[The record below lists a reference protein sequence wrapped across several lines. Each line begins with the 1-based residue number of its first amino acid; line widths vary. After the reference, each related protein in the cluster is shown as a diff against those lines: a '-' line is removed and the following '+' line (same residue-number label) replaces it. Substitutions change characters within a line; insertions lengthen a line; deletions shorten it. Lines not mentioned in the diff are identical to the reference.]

1 MKALEEDVLSL
12 LKKAQREVLVVAPFI
27 RSESLKR
34 LLCSV
39 SNRVD
44 TKVVTRWKIADLL
57 SGSSDLG
64 VFELVSSRNI
74 PLFLKQDL
82 HAKLFAADDK
92 CLVGSANVT
101 NPALGNCKNPNFE
114 LLVPYPRKSDQIV
127 EFEKRLMEGV
137 IKATPIHRDLLNK
150 LLVKNSAIQTN
161 RAVMDIVNLD
171 FISSDWIPQSRN
183 PEELYSVYRG
193 NTDFGRTVLT
203 IMKNEL
209 NTFDFIEGLNE
220 DEFNVWIAIKLRQ
233 SRFVGMVLQQI
244 EKYGPITE
252 SDLTEILLEMDVA
265 IKERSPRDIL
275 EVLKRWLT
283 YFLSNE
289 YETVSDSIKLIK
301 SNKL

>member
-12 LKKAQREVLVVAPFI
+12 LKKAQREVLVVAPYI

-44 TKVVTRWKIADLL
+44 TKVVTRWKLADLL

-64 VFELVSSRNI
+64 VFEIVSSRNI

-82 HAKLFAADDK
+82 HAKLFAADDN

-101 NPALGNCKNPNFE
+101 NTALGNCKNPNLE
-114 LLVPYPRKSDQIV
+114 LLVPYSRTSNQII
-127 EFEKRLMEGV
+127 EFEKRLMDGV
-137 IKATPIHRDLLNK
+137 IKATSIYRDVLNRLLAKIHAL
-150 LLVKNSAIQTN
+150 QTDH
-161 RAVMDIVNLD
+161 AVMNIDTLD
-171 FISSDWIPQSRN
+171 SISSDWIPQSRN
-183 PEELYSVYRG
+183 PEELYSVYQG
-193 NTDFGRTVLT
+193 NTDFGRTMLT

-220 DEFNVWIAIKLRQ
+220 DEFNVWISFKLRH
-233 SRFVGMVLQQI
+233 SRFVSMVLQQI
-244 EKYGPITE
+244 EQNGPITE
-252 SDLTEILLEMDVA
+252 SDTTQILLKMDVA

-301 SNKL
+301 SHKL